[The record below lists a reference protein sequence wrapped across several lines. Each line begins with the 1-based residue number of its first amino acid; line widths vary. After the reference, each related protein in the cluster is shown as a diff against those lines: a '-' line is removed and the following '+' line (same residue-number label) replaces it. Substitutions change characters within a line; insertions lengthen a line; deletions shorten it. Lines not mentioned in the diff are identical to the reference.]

1 MTDTGHAMTS
11 WYYHNSYS
19 EIYTVA
25 KMLNI
30 HAIDM
35 KIIHQNIQNILVST
49 KFSPSADDRAHFFPY
64 FVVFIFVLSSLFSSV
79 SLYNFWCESFTMK
92 SESFYSFCQLSYRSD
107 YFIDAFF
114 FFPCHFIYVSKW
126 VCSFGL
132 VVFCFVFWHVFY
144 LPLTEICTKFF
155 RKMSALYQWA
165 HEPTIKYSVAIMIG
179 IAATL

>member
-64 FVVFIFVLSSLFSSV
+64 FVVSIFVSSSLFSSV
-79 SLYNFWCESFTMK
+79 SLYNFRVNRLRWNLKVFII
-92 SESFYSFCQLSYRSD
+92 FVSYRIGLIILSTLFFSSLVTLFTYQNEFALLVWLFFVLYSGT
-107 YFIDAFF
+107 YFI
-114 FFPCHFIYVSKW
+114 
-126 VCSFGL
+126 
-132 VVFCFVFWHVFY
+132 Y
-144 LPLTEICTKFF
+144 LWRKFAQNSSEKC
-155 RKMSALYQWA
+155 RRCINGRMSQ
-165 HEPTIKYSVAIMIG
+165 P
-179 IAATL
+179 